1 MVLSY
6 LYFDGGNDNDE
17 HYDASLYA
25 VKPSK
30 TKVLKKAYTTHGA
43 HFDKTLEKL
52 EIFLRCFP
60 A

>member
-25 VKPSK
+25 VKPGK
-30 TKVLKKAYTTHGA
+30 TKVLKKPTPHMV
-43 HFDKTLEKL
+43 HILIKH
-52 EIFLRCFP
+52 
-60 A
+60 